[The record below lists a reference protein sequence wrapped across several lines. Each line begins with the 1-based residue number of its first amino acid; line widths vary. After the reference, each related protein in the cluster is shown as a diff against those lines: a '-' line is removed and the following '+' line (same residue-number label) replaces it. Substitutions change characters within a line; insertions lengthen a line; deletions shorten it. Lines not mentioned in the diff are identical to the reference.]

1 MMLIMVVVLVMM
13 IVKMHIVHI
22 NGDVENSKIDY
33 LPAFHY
39 FH

>member
-13 IVKMHIVHI
+13 IVKIHIVHI
-22 NGDVENSKIDY
+22 NGDVENSKID
-33 LPAFHY
+33 AFHY